1 MWDKVLIWPLGVRGL
16 LAVLTVMLAVA
27 CVVVPALLGG
37 THFKRSGEL
46 VQTQPRESATL
57 IEVVPLVRGQE
68 IYYVHLDG
76 EDVEM
81 DYGWFIP
88 NPTPGM
94 TIEVVRD
101 PENSSRIIAV
111 GTPQD
116 WADRPWLTCD
126 ILAALALVLG
136 LVAALFAGIKLVP
149 ERAEPALERLAQTGN
164 RFARWLDETL
174 QTWPGRTLRHLAAT
188 VREKILPAVIPN
200 TLTGRPHRP
209 IMRERLVGLGGVN
222 LPASASEVSARSGR
236 GILGSWLP
244 NGDPL
249 NLLLSGAPSM
259 TCGSTTLR
267 STSRMSSGSRVSG
280 A

>member
-1 MWDKVLIWPLGVRGL
+1 MEQDGGFRPGRQGLRRRLVEVLAWTDGLHARWRRRDEEMWDKFLSWPLGVRDL

-37 THFKRSGEL
+37 ADFKRSGEL
-46 VQTQPRESATL
+46 VHTQPRESAKL
-57 IEVVPLVRGQE
+57 IEVDHLVRGRE
-68 IYYVHLDG
+68 TYYVHLAG

-116 WADRPWLTCD
+116 WADRPWLNA

-149 ERAEPALERLAQTGN
+149 ERAEPALEGLAQRGN

-174 QTWPGRTLRHLAAT
+174 QTWPGRDS
-188 VREKILPAVIPN
+188 PP
-200 TLTGRPHRP
+200 
-209 IMRERLVGLGGVN
+209 
-222 LPASASEVSARSGR
+222 SGR
-236 GILGSWLP
+236 HS
-244 NGDPL
+244 
-249 NLLLSGAPSM
+249 
-259 TCGSTTLR
+259 
-267 STSRMSSGSRVSG
+267 
-280 A
+280 